1 MSLSPHAL
9 QCANTSLFP
18 DSIIQPGRLV
28 TRSDD
33 GYFARMSNVLDEIVA
48 HKRTEIAEAKQRR
61 PAAVLESELKSAAPV
76 RDFVAALQSSAERI
90 GIGMIAEV
98 KKASPSA
105 GLIRADFD
113 PVAIAKT
120 YAANGA
126 ACISCL
132 TDEKYFQGWLE
143 YLVAIKQAVSLPVLR
158 KDFIVDRYQ
167 VLEARAAGADAILLI
182 AECLDDCHLRDLY
195 FYASELG
202 MECLIELY
210 EPDNLDR
217 VLKLQPP
224 LVGVNNRNLK
234 TMITDFDQTI
244 RLAPRIAA
252 QSLLV
257 AESGIRTRADVERLQ
272 AAGCQAILVG
282 ESLMRSNDIGASV
295 RELLGS

>member
-1 MSLSPHAL
+1 MRELSVP
-9 QCANTSLFP
+9 
-18 DSIIQPGRLV
+18 
-28 TRSDD
+28 
-33 GYFARMSNVLDEIVA
+33 NVLDDIVA
-48 HKRTEIAEAKQRR
+48 DKLTEIAAAKQR
-61 PAAVLESELKSAAPV
+61 VSVESLASRLASAAPP

-90 GIGMIAEV
+90 GVGMIAEV

-120 YAANGA
+120 YEANGA

-132 TDEKYFQGWLE
+132 TDEKYFQGRLE
-143 YLVAIKQAVSLPVLR
+143 YLTAIKQAVSLPVLR

-257 AESGIRTRADVERLQ
+257 AESGIRTRADVERLV
-272 AAGCQAILVG
+272 AAGCRAILVG
-282 ESLMRSNDIGASV
+282 ESLMRSADIGASV
-295 RELLGS
+295 RELLGL

>member
-1 MSLSPHAL
+1 
-9 QCANTSLFP
+9 
-18 DSIIQPGRLV
+18 
-28 TRSDD
+28 
-33 GYFARMSNVLDEIVA
+33 
-48 HKRTEIAEAKQRR
+48 
-61 PAAVLESELKSAAPV
+61 
-76 RDFVAALQSSAERI
+76 
-90 GIGMIAEV
+90 MIAEV

-113 PVAIAKT
+113 PIAIART
-120 YAANGA
+120 YEANGA

-132 TDEKYFQGWLE
+132 TDEKYFQGRLE
-143 YLVAIKQAVSLPVLR
+143 YLTAIKQAVSLPVLR

-272 AAGCQAILVG
+272 AAGCRAILVG
-282 ESLMRSNDIGASV
+282 ESLMRSADIGASV
-295 RELLGS
+295 RELLGR

>member
-1 MSLSPHAL
+1 MSH
-9 QCANTSLFP
+9 
-18 DSIIQPGRLV
+18 
-28 TRSDD
+28 
-33 GYFARMSNVLDEIVA
+33 VLDEIVA
-48 HKRTEIAEAKQRR
+48 HKRIEIAEAKHRK
-61 PAAVLESELKSAAPV
+61 PAELLESELAPAPPV
-76 RDFVAALQSSAERI
+76 RDFVAALRTSSEQI
-90 GIGMIAEV
+90 GVGMIAEV

-120 YAANGA
+120 YEANGA

-132 TDEKYFQGWLE
+132 TDEKYFQGRLE
-143 YLVAIKQAVSLPVLR
+143 YLTAIKRVVSLPVLR

-182 AECLDDCHLRDLY
+182 AECLDDCTMRDLY

-234 TMITDFDQTI
+234 TMITDLDHTI

-257 AESGIRTRADVERLQ
+257 AESGIRTRSDVERLV
-272 AAGCQAILVG
+272 AAGCRAILVG
-282 ESLMRSNDIGASV
+282 ESLMKSADIGAAV
-295 RELLGS
+295 RGLLGH

>member
-1 MSLSPHAL
+1 MKPM
-9 QCANTSLFP
+9 P
-18 DSIIQPGRLV
+18 
-28 TRSDD
+28 
-33 GYFARMSNVLDEIVA
+33 NVLDEIVA
-48 HKRTEIAEAKQRR
+48 HKRAEITNAKQQTS
-61 PAAVLESELKSAAPV
+61 AADLESELKSAPPV
-76 RDFVAALQSSAERI
+76 REFVAALQSSAERI
-90 GIGMIAEV
+90 GIGLIAEV

-113 PVAIAKT
+113 PVTIAKT
-120 YAANGA
+120 YEANGA
-126 ACISCL
+126 VCISCL
-132 TDEKYFQGWLE
+132 TDEKYFQGRLE
-143 YLVAIKQAVSLPVLR
+143 YLTSIKQAVSLPVLR

-182 AECLDDCHLRDLY
+182 AECLDDCTMRDLY

-210 EPDNLDR
+210 ELDNLDR

-234 TMITDFDQTI
+234 TMITDLDHTI

-257 AESGIRTRADVERLQ
+257 AESGIRTRADVERLI
-272 AAGCQAILVG
+272 AAGCRAILVG
-282 ESLMRSNDIGASV
+282 ESLMRLTDIGAGV
-295 RELLGS
+295 RELLRS

>member
-1 MSLSPHAL
+1 
-9 QCANTSLFP
+9 
-18 DSIIQPGRLV
+18 
-28 TRSDD
+28 
-33 GYFARMSNVLDEIVA
+33 MSNVLDDIVA
-48 HKRTEIAEAKQRR
+48 HKLMEIAAAKERV
-61 PAAVLESELKSAAPV
+61 PADVLKMQLASAPPV

-90 GIGMIAEV
+90 GIGLIAEV

-105 GLIRADFD
+105 GLIRTDFD

-120 YAANGA
+120 YEANGA

-132 TDEKYFQGWLE
+132 TDEKYFQGRLE
-143 YLVAIKQAVSLPVLR
+143 YLTAIKQTGSLPVLR

-234 TMITDFDQTI
+234 TMITDLDHTI

-272 AAGCQAILVG
+272 AAGCRAILVG
-282 ESLMRSNDIGASV
+282 ESLMRSADIGASV
-295 RELLGS
+295 RELLGQ

>member
-1 MSLSPHAL
+1 VP
-9 QCANTSLFP
+9 
-18 DSIIQPGRLV
+18 
-28 TRSDD
+28 
-33 GYFARMSNVLDEIVA
+33 NVLDAIVA
-48 HKRTEIAEAKQRR
+48 HKLTEIAAAKLRAPSEALQAR
-61 PAAVLESELKSAAPV
+61 LENAPPV
-76 RDFVAALQSSAERI
+76 RDFVAALRAGAERI
-90 GIGMIAEV
+90 SIGMIAEV

-113 PVAIAKT
+113 PVLIAKT
-120 YAANGA
+120 YEANGA

-132 TDEKYFQGWLE
+132 TDAKYFQGRLK
-143 YLVAIKQAVSLPVLR
+143 YLTAIKQAVSLPVLR

-217 VLKLQPP
+217 VLKLQAP

-234 TMITDFDQTI
+234 TMITDLDHTI
-244 RLAPRIAA
+244 RLAPRIVPKA
-252 QSLLV
+252 LLV
-257 AESGIRTRADVERLQ
+257 AESGIHSRADVERLQ
-272 AAGCQAILVG
+272 AAGCQAVLVG
-282 ESLMRSNDIGASV
+282 ESLMKSADIGAKV
-295 RELLGS
+295 RELLGT

>member
-1 MSLSPHAL
+1 MP
-9 QCANTSLFP
+9 
-18 DSIIQPGRLV
+18 
-28 TRSDD
+28 
-33 GYFARMSNVLDEIVA
+33 NVLDDIVA
-48 HKRTEIAEAKQRR
+48 HKLTEIAVATSSV
-61 PAAVLESELKSAAPV
+61 PAAMLEQQLDFAPPV
-76 RDFVAALQSSAERI
+76 RDFVAALRTSAERV
-90 GIGMIAEV
+90 GVGMIAEV

-113 PVAIAKT
+113 PIAIAKT
-120 YAANGA
+120 YEASGA

-132 TDEKYFQGWLE
+132 TDEKYFQGRLE
-143 YLVAIKQAVSLPVLR
+143 YLTAIKQAVSLPVLR

-210 EPDNLDR
+210 EPANLDR

-234 TMITDFDQTI
+234 TMITDLDHTI
-244 RLAPRIAA
+244 RLAPRITA

-272 AAGCQAILVG
+272 AAGCRAILVG
-282 ESLMRSNDIGASV
+282 ESLMRSADIGAGV
-295 RELLGS
+295 RELLGTPSA

>member
-1 MSLSPHAL
+1 MS
-9 QCANTSLFP
+9 
-18 DSIIQPGRLV
+18 V
-28 TRSDD
+28 
-33 GYFARMSNVLDEIVA
+33 SNVLDEIVA
-48 HKRTEIAEAKQRR
+48 HKRTEIAEAKQRK
-61 PAAVLESELKSAAPV
+61 PADVLESELASASPV
-76 RDFVAALQSSAERI
+76 RDFVTALRSSAERI
-90 GIGMIAEV
+90 GVGMIAEV

-113 PVAIAKT
+113 PVAIAKI

-132 TDEKYFQGWLE
+132 TDEKFFQGRLE
-143 YLVAIKQAVSLPVLR
+143 YLTAIKQAVSLPVLR

-234 TMITDFDQTI
+234 TMITDLDHTI

-257 AESGIRTRADVERLQ
+257 AESGIRTRADVERLTT
-272 AAGCQAILVG
+272 AGCRAILVG
-282 ESLMRSNDIGASV
+282 ESLMKSADIGASV
-295 RELLGS
+295 RELLGQ

>member
-1 MSLSPHAL
+1 MIGELPV
-9 QCANTSLFP
+9 P
-18 DSIIQPGRLV
+18 
-28 TRSDD
+28 
-33 GYFARMSNVLDEIVA
+33 NVLDDIVA
-48 HKRTEIAEAKQRR
+48 HKLTEIAAAKLRL
-61 PAAVLESELKSAAPV
+61 PAATLEKQLVSAPPA

-120 YAANGA
+120 YEANGA

-132 TDEKYFQGWLE
+132 TDEKYFQGRLE
-143 YLVAIKQAVSLPVLR
+143 YLTAIKQAVSLPVLR

-257 AESGIRTRADVERLQ
+257 AESGIRMRADVERLQ
-272 AAGCQAILVG
+272 AAGCRAILVG
-282 ESLMRSNDIGASV
+282 ESLMRSADIGASV
-295 RELLGS
+295 RELLT

>member
-1 MSLSPHAL
+1 MKPM
-9 QCANTSLFP
+9 P
-18 DSIIQPGRLV
+18 
-28 TRSDD
+28 
-33 GYFARMSNVLDEIVA
+33 NVLDEIVA
-48 HKRTEIAEAKQRR
+48 HKRAEITNAKQRTS
-61 PAAVLESELKSAAPV
+61 AADLESELKSAPPV
-76 RDFVAALQSSAERI
+76 REFVAALQSSAERI
-90 GIGMIAEV
+90 GIGLIAEV

-113 PVAIAKT
+113 PVTIAKT
-120 YAANGA
+120 YEANGA
-126 ACISCL
+126 VCISCL
-132 TDEKYFQGWLE
+132 TDEKYFQGRLE
-143 YLVAIKQAVSLPVLR
+143 YLTSIKQAVSLPVLR

-182 AECLDDCHLRDLY
+182 AECLDDCTMRDLY

-210 EPDNLDR
+210 ELDNLDR

-234 TMITDFDQTI
+234 TMITDLDHTI

-257 AESGIRTRADVERLQ
+257 AESGIRTRADVERLI
-272 AAGCQAILVG
+272 AAGCRAILVG
-282 ESLMRSNDIGASV
+282 ESLMRLTDIGAGV
-295 RELLGS
+295 RELLRS